1 MNRTVLLVD
10 DEVNIL
16 NSFKRNLRNHI
27 DIELAS
33 SGKEALQLIS
43 NKQYAVIVSDMK
55 MPEMSGLEL
64 LMAVKETSPE
74 TVRLMFTGNSDQKTA
89 ADAVNH
95 ADVFKFINK
104 PCSSEDLLIYINAG
118 LRQYDLLIA
127 ERVLLN
133 KTLKGV
139 INVLSEVMSI
149 AVPDITDNTHRVQ
162 FHMLNLAKAIKL
174 KKHWSFEPIIKLSQ
188 LGYILFPE
196 TTLKNIN
203 NGKLVSEQDKQ
214 LFEQH
219 PSLAYDLLKQIPRM
233 DSIAKTLLYQ
243 QKCFN
248 GEGIPNDDVK
258 GKDIPLGARMLKIV
272 CDFCSLEKSGFTNS
286 EALLALDEQAD
297 FYDPELLKA
306 FKTSL
311 VETNKLMSVDVR
323 SLNPSMVIEQE
334 ITTERGQL
342 VAKKGQRVTHTLMK
356 IIHHCIENK
365 AISGEVRVAM
375 LETEKIEKTQNTNR
389 I

>member
-1 MNRTVLLVD
+1 MNKTVLLVD
-10 DEVNIL
+10 DEINIL
-16 NSFKRNLRNHI
+16 NSFKRTLRHHI
-27 DIELAS
+27 DIDLAK

-43 NKQYAVIVSDMK
+43 TKQYAVVVSDMQ

-64 LMAVKETSPE
+64 LKAVKDTSPE
-74 TVRLMFTGNSDQKTA
+74 TVRMMFTGNSDQKTA
-89 ADAVNH
+89 VDAVNF

-104 PCSSEDLLIYINAG
+104 PCTSEDLLVYIDAG

-127 ERVLLN
+127 ERILLN

-149 AVPDITDNTHRVQ
+149 AVPDLTDNTHRVHL
-162 FHMLNLAKAIKL
+162 HMVNLAKAIKL

-188 LGYILFPE
+188 LGYIVFPE
-196 TTLKNIN
+196 TTLKNIKD
-203 NGKLVSEQDKQ
+203 GKLISEEDKR
-214 LFEQH
+214 LFDQH

-233 DSIAKTLLYQ
+233 EAIAKTLLYQ
-243 QKCFN
+243 EKCFN
-248 GEGIPNDDVK
+248 GEGIPSDEVK

-272 CDFCSLEKSGFTNS
+272 CDFCSLERNGFTNS
-286 EALLALDEQAD
+286 EALIALYEQVD
-297 FYDPELLKA
+297 FYDPDLLSA

-311 VETNKLMSVDVR
+311 DETNKILSVDIR
-323 SLNPSMVIEQE
+323 NLNPNMIVEEE
-334 ITTERGQL
+334 ITTGRGQL

-365 AISGEVRVAM
+365 AISGTVQVAM
-375 LETEKIEKTQNTNR
+375 LNTEQIEQTGNT
-389 I
+389 